1 MTKVTAL
8 RALYAALG
16 GDSADVAVLETEAEL
31 IYAVA
36 EAVDELLAGGT
47 LPEVSADDNGKLL
60 KVVDGE
66 WAAASAN

>member
-1 MTKVTAL
+1 MTEVTAL

-16 GDSADVAVLETEAEL
+16 GDSADAAVLETEAEL

-36 EAVDELLAGGT
+36 EAADELLAGGT

>member
-16 GDSADVAVLETEAEL
+16 GNSADAAVLETEAEL

>member
-16 GDSADVAVLETEAEL
+16 GESADAAVLGTEAEL

>member
-8 RALYAALG
+8 RAIYAALG
-16 GDSADVAVLETEAEL
+16 GESADAAVLETEAEL
-31 IYAVA
+31 LYAIA
-36 EAVDELLAGGT
+36 EAVDECLAGGT

>member
-8 RALYAALG
+8 RAIYAALG
-16 GDSADVAVLETEAEL
+16 GDSADAAVLETEAEL

>member
-16 GDSADVAVLETEAEL
+16 GESADAAVLETEAEL

>member
-16 GDSADVAVLETEAEL
+16 GESADAAVLETEAEL

-60 KVVDGE
+60 KVVDGK

>member
-8 RALYAALG
+8 RAIYAALG
-16 GDSADVAVLETEAEL
+16 GESADAAVLETEAEL

>member
-16 GDSADVAVLETEAEL
+16 GNSADAAVLETEAEL

-66 WAAASAN
+66 WAAASAK

>member
-16 GDSADVAVLETEAEL
+16 GDPADAAVLETKAEL

-36 EAVDELLAGGT
+36 EAADELLAGGT

>member
-16 GDSADVAVLETEAEL
+16 GDSADAAVLETEAEL

>member
-16 GDSADVAVLETEAEL
+16 GDSADAAVLETEAEL

-60 KVVDGE
+60 KVVDGK

>member
-16 GDSADVAVLETEAEL
+16 GESADAAVLETEAEL

-47 LPEVSADDNGKLL
+47 LP
-60 KVVDGE
+60 
-66 WAAASAN
+66 